1 MPVVQCILYS
11 MAYWQRQWQWLIA
24 WSKSD
29 SWVGTRGFLEKSL
42 RDQRIGLL
50 IGLKIPLTSD
60 VRVWGNSSRL
70 TGWTLY
76 LFGRT
81 SLTNVLDHWE
91 NCSKELL
98 SSLNLIALVGHSPF
112 PTLIEATCRL
122 QSCQLNISFLVE
134 VSGNVGLS
142 LLIIT
147 IYTYFELR

>member
-70 TGWTLY
+70 TGWTLC
-76 LFGRT
+76 LFSRT

-98 SSLNLIALVGHSPF
+98 SSLNLIALVGHSLF
-112 PTLIEATCRL
+112 PTLEATPGDYRAARW
-122 QSCQLNISFLVE
+122 S
-134 VSGNVGLS
+134 S
-142 LLIIT
+142 LLLGWGQWKPGSFNIAH
-147 IYTYFELR
+147 YHSYFC